1 MRAVVAGF
9 RGNITGGLTTSG
21 SVNLGNEDE
30 AVSRLT
36 SAARAATGDLGDC
49 RKVFFRSARYRIVY
63 RLEPNQIT
71 PKRVNVSSTRRETA

>member
-1 MRAVVAGF
+1 MARMF
-9 RGNITGGLTTSG
+9 QSRGL
-21 SVNLGNEDE
+21 
-30 AVSRLT
+30 SR
-36 SAARAATGDLGDC
+36 RR